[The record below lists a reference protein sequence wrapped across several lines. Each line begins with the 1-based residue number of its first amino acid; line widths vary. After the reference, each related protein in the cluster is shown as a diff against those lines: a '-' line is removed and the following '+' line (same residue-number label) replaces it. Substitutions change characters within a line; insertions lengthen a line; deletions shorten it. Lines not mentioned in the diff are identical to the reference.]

1 MAKRPVK
8 KAASKV
14 GRKHSVTA
22 SLRNF
27 GLPKAKSAINL
38 VISARAYKLGELEIG
53 RGGLYWWGHK
63 RHKSK
68 RISWSRFSEM
78 MNEKAYGSRD

>member
-1 MAKRPVK
+1 MAKRRTK
-8 KAASKV
+8 KTTLKV
-14 GRKHSVTA
+14 MRKHSVLA

-27 GLPKAKSAINL
+27 GLPKAKSAITL
-38 VISARAYKLGELEIG
+38 VISAKASKLGELEIG

-68 RISWSRFSEM
+68 RIDWSEFSEM
-78 MNEKAYGSRD
+78 MNEKAYGTRA

>member
-1 MAKRPVK
+1 MVRKRVRKTGAKV
-8 KAASKV
+8 V
-14 GRKHSVTA
+14 RKHSVTA

-38 VISARAYKLGELEIG
+38 VVSARSYKLGELEIG

-68 RISWSRFSEM
+68 RISWTDFSEM
-78 MNEKAYGSRD
+78 MNEKAYGSRT

>member
-1 MAKRPVK
+1 MAKRRIK
-8 KAASKV
+8 KATSKV
-14 GRKHSVTA
+14 VRRHSVTA
-22 SLRNF
+22 DLRNF
-27 GLPKAKSAINL
+27 GLPKAKSAIRL

-68 RISWSRFSEM
+68 RISWSKFSEM
-78 MNEKAYGSRD
+78 MNEKAYGSRV